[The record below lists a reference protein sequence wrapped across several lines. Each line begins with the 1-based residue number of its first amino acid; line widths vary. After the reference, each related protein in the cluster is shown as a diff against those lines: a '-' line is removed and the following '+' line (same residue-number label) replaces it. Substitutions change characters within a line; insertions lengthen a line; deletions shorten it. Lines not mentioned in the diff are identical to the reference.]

1 MPIYIEKEIIDW
13 VKTLADMRDKYPKKE
28 RDRRMR
34 LMRQDLMGMINGT
47 HLLVCCHEEKEIK

>member
-13 VKTLADMRDKYPKKE
+13 VNTLADMRNKYPKKE

-34 LMRQDLMGMINGT
+34 LMRQDLMEMINGT
-47 HLLVCCHEEKEIK
+47 HTLMCCYEEKEIK